1 MAHKITVDQNL
12 CIGCGSSEAVCP
24 KSFEMKDAKAH
35 PKKASFDKITCEKEA
50 EAICPTQAIK
60 IS

>member
-12 CIGCGSSEAVCP
+12 CIGCGSCEAVCP
-24 KSFEMKDAKAH
+24 KSFIMKDGKAH
-35 PKKASFDKITCEKEA
+35 AKKSPVDKVTCEKEA
-50 EAICPTQAIK
+50 ESICPVQAIK